1 MNTLKLNLEVIK
13 DNEIT
18 TGGKEKRYDFTIKNS
33 SNILAPISLGELIDK
48 ITILEIKTVHMTG
61 KKLKNVEKELK
72 LLKDIIQVNN
82 LEIDLGLIENLKQV
96 NNRLW
101 NIEDSIRIKES
112 QQEFDREFI
121 QLARSVYK
129 ENDRRSTI
137 KNEINKTY
145 NSDLIEEK
153 SYNKY

>member
-1 MNTLKLNLEVIK
+1 MISKS
-13 DNEIT
+13 
-18 TGGKEKRYDFTIKNS
+18 KNS